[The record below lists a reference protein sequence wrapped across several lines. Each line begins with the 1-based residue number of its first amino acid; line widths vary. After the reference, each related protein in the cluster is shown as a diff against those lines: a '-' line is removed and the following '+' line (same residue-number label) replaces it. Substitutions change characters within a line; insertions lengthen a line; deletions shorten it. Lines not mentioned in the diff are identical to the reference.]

1 MGLTLTK
8 RKDTMDHADKYYWII
23 DHPHI
28 GAEGVQGS
36 IELTPQKVN
45 PENSTIEENEE
56 LNTKYEWW
64 VEFSKLDKISDGI
77 ETHYWELDCGG
88 DTAEEAIN
96 NLYNLVKDKYGE
108 Y

>member
-1 MGLTLTK
+1 
-8 RKDTMDHADKYYWII
+8 MDHVDKYYWII
-23 DHPHI
+23 NHPKI
-28 GAEGVQGS
+28 GVGLGFQGS
-36 IELTPQKVN
+36 VELTPQRVN
-45 PENSTIEENEE
+45 PENSTIEVNEA

-64 VEFSKLDKISDGI
+64 AEFSKLDKISDEI